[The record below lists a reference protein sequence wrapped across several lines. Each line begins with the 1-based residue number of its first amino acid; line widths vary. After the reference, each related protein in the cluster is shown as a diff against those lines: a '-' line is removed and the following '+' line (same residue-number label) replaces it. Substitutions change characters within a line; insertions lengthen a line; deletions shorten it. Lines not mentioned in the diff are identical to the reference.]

1 MSDGGE
7 QLEISWYLVVKKFED
22 AFDQAYNNSSAS
34 KLHLDTCKVSIEG
47 AGSRWVN
54 VIMLDCIIAY
64 AKEGFGLHKSRDK
77 RRFNQFAILDSCVC
91 SACAVAMIDR
101 QMAVASRRDAKN
113 YFGPSVVIPYPQRS
127 YVDDIPSPWESVSS
141 LFQNLLSATGRSS
154 KAKRQKIMSVLQ
166 VHVPNDAALV
176 RLLNFVCSMIY
187 GSVSVLVPYSI
198 VPWFI
203 FCTDDIVQHFHSHS
217 FVARCPSSTQSLLS
231 TALFAVLEKYATL
244 RMLERDHSYDRM
256 RFV

>member
-1 MSDGGE
+1 MAEAE

-77 RRFNQFAILDSCVC
+77 RRFNQFAILDACVC

-101 QMAVASRRDAKN
+101 QMATASRPDASRF
-113 YFGPSVVIPYPQRS
+113 FGPSVVIPYPQRTC
-127 YVDDIPSPWESVSS
+127 VDDIPSPWESVST
-141 LFQNLLSATGRSS
+141 LFQNLLTATGRSS

-166 VHVPNDAALV
+166 LHVPNDISLI
-176 RLLNFVCSMIY
+176 RLLNFVCGMIY
-187 GSVSVLVPYSI
+187 TSVI
-198 VPWFI
+198 
-203 FCTDDIVQHFHSHS
+203 
-217 FVARCPSSTQSLLS
+217 
-231 TALFAVLEKYATL
+231 
-244 RMLERDHSYDRM
+244 
-256 RFV
+256 